1 MRIERFGARHVRR
14 DFACGRPELDRYIRE
29 LAGQDER
36 RDVATVFVMTD
47 DGSDVVVGYYTLSSF
62 TVVLQDLPEELA
74 RRLPRYPN
82 VPATLLGRLAV
93 AESRQGEGLG
103 ETLLVDA
110 LERAAAVSEEV
121 ASAAVVVDAADE
133 DAARFYERFGFL
145 SLPRRP
151 ARLFL
156 PMATVRRALGE

>member
-1 MRIERFGARHVRR
+1 
-14 DFACGRPELDRYIRE
+14 
-29 LAGQDER
+29 
-36 RDVATVFVMTD
+36 MTD